1 MKNIPLPQMIES
13 INPLI
18 TPMPSLPTKAPI
30 PSSLPPLPVSTTL
43 PWSAEIIQAHRG
55 LTSSFG
61 ISYRALNLDESDP
74 IRLGHHLKQAETF
87 MSSIVDALSLQEQNP
102 LPTEYIESLEEAVE
116 LLVDGLRDALSQAT
130 LALVI
135 PTVYTVKG

>member
-1 MKNIPLPQMIES
+1 MS
-13 INPLI
+13 
-18 TPMPSLPTKAPI
+18 SLPIKAQI
-30 PSSLPPLPVSTTL
+30 PSSLPPLPVSTTQ
-43 PWSAEIIQAHRG
+43 PWSADIIQAHRG

-87 MSSIVDALSLQEQNP
+87 MCSIVDALSLQEHNP
-102 LPTEYIESLEEAVE
+102 LLAEYIGSLEEAVE
-116 LLVDGLRDALSQAT
+116 LLVDGLKDALSQAT

-135 PTVYTVKG
+135 HTVYTVKG

>member
-1 MKNIPLPQMIES
+1 MS
-13 INPLI
+13 
-18 TPMPSLPTKAPI
+18 SLPIKAQI
-30 PSSLPPLPVSTTL
+30 PSSLPPLPVSTTQ
-43 PWSAEIIQAHRG
+43 PWSANIIQAHRG

-87 MSSIVDALSLQEQNP
+87 MCSIVDALSLQEHNP
-102 LPTEYIESLEEAVE
+102 LPVEYIGSLEEAVE
-116 LLVDGLRDALSQAT
+116 LLVDGLKDALSQAT

-135 PTVYTVKG
+135 HTVYTVKG

>member
-1 MKNIPLPQMIES
+1 M
-13 INPLI
+13 
-18 TPMPSLPTKAPI
+18 
-30 PSSLPPLPVSTTL
+30 
-43 PWSAEIIQAHRG
+43 
-55 LTSSFG
+55 
-61 ISYRALNLDESDP
+61 NLDESDP

>member
-1 MKNIPLPQMIES
+1 MS
-13 INPLI
+13 
-18 TPMPSLPTKAPI
+18 SLPIKAPI

-102 LPTEYIESLEEAVE
+102 LPTEYIESPEEAVE